1 MANNHPVFIFPP
13 IPFLFSLE
21 CTIPSCLFGNF
32 NGSSGRPGDQNDV
45 WLFIMK
51 EKIVRVAACPTT
63 PSNAGWSLKIV
74 LLSIMLFQ
82 LEIIWIFLFDGSS
95 GLRTH
100 KYSVGIW
107 MAFMRIWVGY
117 NGKVQLWNEWSES
130 QNVGMATVLYVG
142 YWLATHWK
150 AEVLLCVF
158 YLSACMQ
165 FHIHRMRE
173 LYWILHARFR
183 GRTCRTILDVDSRW
197 VYNVFLLLTVTL
209 WCILKRPMTNMK
221 LFHCNTEIGWPNV
234 TRSITIF
241 TNTFTCS
248 LLRLANH
255 LGPADV
261 LVRMMLLSL
270 SLWQLTIES
279 AMRTQNCEF
288 NVLLL
293 KLIVH
298 VRLYVFVINEI

>member
-1 MANNHPVFIFPP
+1 MLWCSHFVNSLWLMDFWIYGACLLCVGNTLQKFLTECERRVIVGMIGYICDMRTYHLVYMCVYIVANKTCDNTEPCFQSASVRLCVQKVASRPKDKAMGTGRGWAWFPKKQHLMANNHPVFIFLPS
-13 IPFLFSLE
+13 PFLFSLE

-63 PSNAGWSLKIV
+63 LSNAGWSLKIV
-74 LLSIMLFQ
+74 LLSIMVFQ
-82 LEIIWIFLFDGSS
+82 LEMIWNFCLMVQVGWEP
-95 GLRTH
+95 T

-117 NGKVQLWNEWSES
+117 NGKVQLWNECSES

-165 FHIHRMRE
+165 LHIHRMRE
-173 LYWILHARFR
+173 L
-183 GRTCRTILDVDSRW
+183 
-197 VYNVFLLLTVTL
+197 
-209 WCILKRPMTNMK
+209 
-221 LFHCNTEIGWPNV
+221 
-234 TRSITIF
+234 
-241 TNTFTCS
+241 
-248 LLRLANH
+248 
-255 LGPADV
+255 
-261 LVRMMLLSL
+261 
-270 SLWQLTIES
+270 
-279 AMRTQNCEF
+279 
-288 NVLLL
+288 
-293 KLIVH
+293 
-298 VRLYVFVINEI
+298 